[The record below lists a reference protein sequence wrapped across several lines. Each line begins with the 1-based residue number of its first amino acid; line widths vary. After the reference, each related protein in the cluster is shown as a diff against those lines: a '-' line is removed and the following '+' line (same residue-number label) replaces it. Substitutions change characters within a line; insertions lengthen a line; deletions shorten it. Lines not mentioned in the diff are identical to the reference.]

1 MGIKII
7 ATNRKARHNYFIL
20 DRFEAGIAL
29 LGTEIKSVRAR
40 QVSIAEA
47 YVRIENNEAWLMD
60 AHIAPYQQAGFF
72 NHEPARSRKLLLHK
86 KEISRLSENVSKKGV
101 TIIPLQ
107 LYLKNGIAKVEIAV
121 ARGKKLY
128 DKRQSIKKR
137 DIQREIDREFVKKKL
152 S

>member
-72 NHEPARSRKLLLHK
+72 NHEPARPRKLLLHK

-107 LYLKNGIAKVEIAV
+107 LYLKNGMAKVEIAV

>member
-1 MGIKII
+1 MGIKVA
-7 ATNRKARHNYFIL
+7 ATNRKASHNFFIL
-20 DRFEAGIAL
+20 DRFEAGIVL

-47 YVRIENNEAWLMD
+47 YVRIENSEAWLMD

-72 NHEPARSRKLLLHK
+72 NHEPARPRKLLLHK

-107 LYLKNGIAKVEIAV
+107 MYLKNGLAKIEIAV

-137 DIQREIDREFVKKKL
+137 DIQREIDREFVQKKL

>member
-1 MGIKII
+1 MGIKVL

-72 NHEPARSRKLLLHK
+72 NHEPTRPRKLLLHK
-86 KEISRLSENVSKKGV
+86 KEISRLSDNVSKKGV

-107 LYLKNGIAKVEIAV
+107 LHLKNGLAKVEIAV

>member
-20 DRFEAGIAL
+20 ERFEAGIAL

-72 NHEPARSRKLLLHK
+72 NHEPARPRKLLLHK

-107 LYLKNGIAKVEIAV
+107 LYLKNGMAKVEIAV

>member
-1 MGIKII
+1 MGIKVV
-7 ATNRKARHNYFIL
+7 ATNRKASHNFFIL
-20 DRFEAGIAL
+20 DRFEAGIVL

-47 YVRIENNEAWLMD
+47 YVRIENSEAWLMD

-72 NHEPARSRKLLLHK
+72 NHEPARPRKLLLHK

-107 LYLKNGIAKVEIAV
+107 MYLKNGLAKIEIAV

-137 DIQREIDREFVKKKL
+137 DIQREIDREFVQKKL